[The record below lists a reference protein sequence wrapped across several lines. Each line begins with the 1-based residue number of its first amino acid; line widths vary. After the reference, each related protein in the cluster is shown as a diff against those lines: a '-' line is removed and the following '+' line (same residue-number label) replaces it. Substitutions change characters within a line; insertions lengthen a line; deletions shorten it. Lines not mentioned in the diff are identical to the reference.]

1 MDGLLFD
8 EDIFMYMDEID
19 LLFRA
24 KKKGYTVY
32 FYPEA
37 NVMHIGSGSSI
48 DKRKGP
54 ILNIFRGLQLFYK
67 KHYPGWHMPILRGM
81 LQCKAFFGII
91 IGLMTGN
98 SVLKTIYEEAL
109 RLVQ

>member
-48 DKRKGP
+48 DKRKAP
-54 ILNIFRGLQLFYK
+54 ILNIFRGFQLFYG
-67 KHYPGWHMPILRGM
+67 KHYPGWQMSILRSM
-81 LQCKAFFGII
+81 LQCKAFLGII
-91 IGLMTGN
+91 IGLITQN
-98 SVLKTIYEEAL
+98 RELKTTYEEAL